1 MIKIYDRNLKR
12 YFRKIQRDFKNL
24 IMNVVPKVIKNVTA
38 SRN

>member
-12 YFRKIQRDFKNL
+12 YFREILTDFKNL
-24 IMNVVPKVIKNVTA
+24 IINVVAKVIKNVTA

>member
-12 YFRKIQRDFKNL
+12 YFREILTDFKNL
-24 IMNVVPKVIKNVTA
+24 VINVVAKVIKNVTA